1 MERKLKSYKPEKVM
15 SYFEDICNIPHISH
29 HTEAISRYCENF
41 AKEHDLKYY
50 RDAVGNVVI
59 YKTASAG
66 YENHDT
72 VILQGHID
80 MVGAKTNS
88 SGHDFLKDRIDIDE
102 DALESGY
109 ITARDTTLGA
119 DNGIAAAYMLAIL
132 DDDAIKHPPL
142 EAVFTVDEEVG
153 LLGASALDTSVL
165 HGRYMINMDSEE
177 EGEFITGCAGGL
189 RSDLILDT
197 TTAKSENTVFKIIV
211 KGLKGGHSGSDIGT
225 GRPSANVITGRVLE
239 RIRQIADLRIVSL
252 KGGVVDNAI
261 CNYAEAVISCAA
273 DYDRI
278 SQLCAIMTNEL
289 REEYSGIDDDIL
301 IEAETDGNNTSEA
314 ASESDTD
321 RIILCLRQ
329 LPYGVMARNAGNIDM
344 VETSL
349 NPGVMLYENG
359 IFRLGYSIRSSHAS
373 AKRELADRIKDMA
386 EYVGGR
392 CEESGDYP
400 SWPHRHNSSLCR
412 TAGQVYNEMYH
423 KEPVFEIIHA
433 GLECGIFAG
442 KMPELDIISYG
453 PDMYDVHTYDERL
466 SIKSAER
473 VYNFTLKLLER
484 L

>member
-15 SYFEDICNIPHISH
+15 FYFENICNIPHVSH
-29 HTEAISRYCENF
+29 HTEAISGYCENF
-41 AKEHDLKYY
+41 AKEHGLRYY
-50 RDAVGNVVI
+50 RDVAGNVVI
-59 YKTASAG
+59 YKKASAG

-80 MVGAKTNS
+80 MVGAKTNA
-88 SGHDFLKDRIDIDE
+88 SGHDFLKDIINIDE

-109 ITARDTTLGA
+109 ITAVDTTLGA
-119 DNGIAAAYMLAIL
+119 DNGIAVAYMLAIL
-132 DDDAIKHPPL
+132 DDDTIAHPPL

-177 EGEFITGCAGGL
+177 EGVFITGCAGGL
-189 RSDLILDT
+189 RSDLMMDT
-197 TTAKSENTVFKIIV
+197 VMDKTENAVFRIIT

-239 RIRQIADLRIVSL
+239 RIRQTADIRIVSL

-261 CNYAEAVISCAA
+261 CNYAEAVISCSA

-278 SQLCAIMTNEL
+278 SELCAIMTREL
-289 REEYSGIDDDIL
+289 REEYAGIDDDIL
-301 IEAETDGNNTSEA
+301 IEAKTAGNHAEA
-314 ASESDTD
+314 ASEGDTD

-329 LPYGVMARNAGNIDM
+329 LPYGVISRNACNINM

-359 IFRLGYSIRSSHAS
+359 VFRLGYSIRSSHAS
-373 AKRELADRIKDMA
+373 AKRELADRIRNMA

-400 SWPHRHNSSLCR
+400 SWPHRHNSLLCR
-412 TAGQVYNEMYH
+412 MAGQVYNEMYH
-423 KEPVFEIIHA
+423 KDPAFEIIHA

-466 SIKSAER
+466 SIRSAER
-473 VYNFTLKLLER
+473 VYDFTLKLLEK